1 MTFLPLEVGQID
13 ARVWG
18 SGRAMLC
25 IDPSSV
31 CSLFTFLSLNFLSVI
46 VSVYVCL
53 HLSSVNHPSL
63 TCLSLIYLC
72 VCPSVCLPVF
82 KSDLSSVISLSLS
95 AFCQAVSLSSVSVP
109 GR

>member
-1 MTFLPLEVGQID
+1 MTFLTLEVGQTD

-18 SGRAMLC
+18 SGRYAS
-25 IDPSSV
+25 IHHPSI
-31 CSLFTFLSLNFLSVI
+31 CYLFTFLSLNFLSVI
-46 VSVYVCL
+46 RLCICVCL
-53 HLSSVNHPSL
+53 RLSSVNHPSL

-82 KSDLSSVISLSLS
+82 KSDLSSIISLSLS
-95 AFCQAVSLSSVSVP
+95 AFCQAVYLSSVSVP